1 MQMRAIARPTAN
13 ASSRS
18 VSFCTRNDVMR
29 IPILNQIFGMLAVS
43 PDTTL
48 SVFGKDGSVKDAV
61 VALKNPPYAR
71 PACR

>member
-1 MQMRAIARPTAN
+1 MRAIARPTAN

-29 IPILNQIFGMLAVS
+29 IPTLNQIFGMLAVS
-43 PDTTL
+43 PNATL
-48 SVFGKDGSVKDAV
+48 PLCGKGSSLKDAV
-61 VALKNPPYAR
+61 VVLKDPPYAR